1 MLSDAINRY
10 VGTSTGFWALSSGC
24 TTAYCVTS
32 PGLRNPA
39 AMDSYGTR
47 PCWDWA
53 GEAPSAAQHRGRL
66 LQVRRF
72 AEAMQAEDNHC
83 FTTASVWPGPAAGG
97 GRWPLRHVGRLCPP
111 PASTIHWEC
120 VRANGGSAATHRSGV
135 SPPPGPIP
143 FVLAAAAASVVLL
156 LRKNQPT
163 VHSAPLLR
171 LLARLPKAHRETTIA
186 LRSQSPFSREAIA
199 TGPKKNLAPVLRGEG
214 R

>member
-83 FTTASVWPGPAAGG
+83 FSLAGSSSRGRAVASTPCGAAVSAASLHNSLGMRPSQRWLRRHASKRRFASSRSNSVG
-97 GRWPLRHVGRLCPP
+97 VGSCRCIGRPP
-111 PASTIHWEC
+111 PAKESTD
-120 VRANGGSAATHRSGV
+120 
-135 SPPPGPIP
+135 SPLRPPT
-143 FVLAAAAASVVLL
+143 AASC
-156 LRKNQPT
+156 T
-163 VHSAPLLR
+163 
-171 LLARLPKAHRETTIA
+171 LAESTP
-186 LRSQSPFSREAIA
+186 
-199 TGPKKNLAPVLRGEG
+199 
-214 R
+214 